1 MCLLPHINVTTKRH
15 VLHGLSGVS
24 SGTELQLSRAVP
36 CCLIQP
42 LQAFFLL
49 CLTSPLLHHAS
60 WNHLPNKLLLPKPLP
75 QLLLSGYL
83 NLRQCPYTV
92 YNSLHHWGPA
102 SSFTTSQSALCSQGV
117 QTFYQL
123 LSCSR
128 SSRPLHILSFFSQ
141 NTVSPTLHLTSSY
154 STLKYLLKCHFLQE
168 AFLNFQI
175 HVLCSFYLLS
185 EHPVLPKHSTYHIT
199 L

>member
-36 CCLIQP
+36 CWSIQP

-49 CLTSPLLHHAS
+49 CLTSSLLHHAS

-75 QLLLSGYL
+75 QLLLSGYP

-102 SSFTTSQSALCSQGV
+102 SSSNISLYHFPICTLFSRCV
-117 QTFYQL
+117 DL
-123 LSCSR
+123 LSAPFMLSLFQAFAH
-128 SSRPLHILSFFSQ
+128 SILLLLEHSI
-141 NTVSPTLHLTSSY
+141 SY
-154 STLKYLLKCHFLQE
+154 SSSDQFLFNPE
-168 AFLNFQI
+168 ISA
-175 HVLCSFYLLS
+175 
-185 EHPVLPKHSTYHIT
+185 
-199 L
+199 